1 MVRSAALA
9 AGWIDGAGE
18 ITPAG
23 VAAAMVKSCVDG
35 ICGYYRYIQ
44 GTSMAAPHA
53 TGVAALI
60 VSRFGIKDNKLGGLR
75 LFPHKTEFVLLE
87 TASEHACPNP
97 PLQSYA
103 NEGRPAE
110 FDALCEGDL
119 EFNGFYGSGIVDA
132 YAAVTEK
139 LELPDCSGATDE

>member
-1 MVRSAALA
+1 
-9 AGWIDGAGE
+9 
-18 ITPAG
+18 
-23 VAAAMVKSCVDG
+23 MVKSCNASA
-35 ICGYYRYIQ
+35 CGLYRYIQ

-75 LFPHKTEFVLLE
+75 LAPDKTEFVLLE
-87 TASEHACPNP
+87 TAAEHACPNP
-97 PLQSYA
+97 PLRDYGP
-103 NEGRPAE
+103 EGRPDE

-139 LELPDCSGATDE
+139 LELPD